1 MRVKLIE
8 SLKGRKLSDYGLNKK
23 IRSFVI
29 RSGRITIAQN
39 RALDRLLPKYANLTE
54 IQEFIG
60 DVKYNGTQVNL
71 EIGLGDGKNLVHLAK
86 ENPSNMFLGCDVYL
100 PGIGSTLNNCEL
112 QSIKNVR
119 FLVGDINEV
128 LTPFGRIFQNVYIF
142 FPDPWPK
149 KRHRKRRLI
158 NKDFLYFISEKIKF
172 DGKIFIA
179 TDCEDYAVSILD
191 MIEISEGIENCS
203 GTRKFAK
210 RPLWRILT
218 KFEKKALQANSK
230 VYEICCTYR
239 SPDQYNTS

>member
-1 MRVKLIE
+1 
-8 SLKGRKLSDYGLNKK
+8 
-23 IRSFVI
+23 
-29 RSGRITIAQN
+29 
-39 RALDRLLPKYANLTE
+39 
-54 IQEFIG
+54 
-60 DVKYNGTQVNL
+60 
-71 EIGLGDGKNLVHLAK
+71 
-86 ENPSNMFLGCDVYL
+86 MFLGCDVHL

-128 LTPFGRIFQNVYIF
+128 FNVVWEDISKCIHI

-158 NKDFLYFISEKIKF
+158 NKDFLYYISEKIKF

-210 RPLWRILT
+210 RPLWRI
-218 KFEKKALQANSK
+218 
-230 VYEICCTYR
+230 
-239 SPDQYNTS
+239 

>member
-8 SLKGRKLSDYGLNKK
+8 SLKGQKPSDYGLNKK
-23 IRSFVI
+23 IRSFVK

-60 DVKYNGTQVNL
+60 DIKYNGTQVNL
-71 EIGLGDGKNLVHLAK
+71 EIGLGDGKNLIHLAK
-86 ENPSNMFLGCDVYL
+86 ENPSNMFLGCDVHL

-158 NKDFLYFISEKIKF
+158 NKDFLYYISEKIKF

-239 SPDQYNTS
+239 SPNQYNTS